1 MNLTVVVFI
10 QLLIHSLTL
19 KDSDG
24 NYFNSSSEIKTEMHE
39 CTSESPGTYIYTIL
53 LLGQYLKSPGVQA
66 ERGTAVGEAGSPG
79 VTVKINKRRELGSV
93 TVLLLVSVLGAN
105 IVRDI
110 AAKDGIAQK
119 VVN

>member
-1 MNLTVVVFI
+1 M
-10 QLLIHSLTL
+10 
-19 KDSDG
+19 
-24 NYFNSSSEIKTEMHE
+24 
-39 CTSESPGTYIYTIL
+39 
-53 LLGQYLKSPGVQA
+53 
-66 ERGTAVGEAGSPG
+66 
-79 VTVKINKRRELGSV
+79 TVKINRRREVGSV

>member
-1 MNLTVVVFI
+1 M
-10 QLLIHSLTL
+10 

-53 LLGQYLKSPGVQA
+53 LLCQYLKYPGVQA
-66 ERGTAVGEAGSPG
+66 DLLGTAVGEAGSPG
-79 VTVKINKRRELGSV
+79 VTVKINRRREVGSV